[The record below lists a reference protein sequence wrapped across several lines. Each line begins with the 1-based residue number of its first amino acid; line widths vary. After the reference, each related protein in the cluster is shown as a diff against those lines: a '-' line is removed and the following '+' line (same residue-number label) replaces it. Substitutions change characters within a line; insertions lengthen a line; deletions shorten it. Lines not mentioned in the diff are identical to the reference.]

1 MTNRS
6 FVVLLQEP
14 HANERLD
21 VRFIQQDAN
30 GPQPLSS
37 LLAVVAH
44 TLRRGRG
51 RARRGRYAVGAH
63 DPARC
68 GSPSA
73 GRPPTYYTHG
83 AITPTGASPR
93 AARTR
98 PTHGPHQGRTGPRLL
113 KVWMLAHRL
122 VR

>member
-14 HANERLD
+14 YANERVD
-21 VRFIQQDAN
+21 VRFIQPDAN
-30 GPQPLSS
+30 GPQPPPS

-44 TLRRGRG
+44 TPRRGRG

-68 GSPSA
+68 GSPSS

-83 AITPTGASPR
+83 SITPTGAWRGSDSSNSRSPPGADR
-93 AARTR
+93 AAL
-98 PTHGPHQGRTGPRLL
+98 P
-113 KVWMLAHRL
+113 
-122 VR
+122 

>member
-83 AITPTGASPR
+83 AITPTGASRGSGSSSYGPHTKADR
-93 AARTR
+93 AAL
-98 PTHGPHQGRTGPRLL
+98 P
-113 KVWMLAHRL
+113 
-122 VR
+122 

>member
-1 MTNRS
+1 MRMSASMSVSSNRCERTS
-6 FVVLLQEP
+6 TPAFV
-14 HANERLD
+14 D
-21 VRFIQQDAN
+21 
-30 GPQPLSS
+30 
-37 LLAVVAH
+37 AVVAH

-83 AITPTGASPR
+83 AITPTGAWRGSDSS
-93 AARTR
+93 
-98 PTHGPHQGRTGPRLL
+98 THGPHQGRTGPRFL
-113 KVWMLAHRL
+113 KDARF
-122 VR
+122 